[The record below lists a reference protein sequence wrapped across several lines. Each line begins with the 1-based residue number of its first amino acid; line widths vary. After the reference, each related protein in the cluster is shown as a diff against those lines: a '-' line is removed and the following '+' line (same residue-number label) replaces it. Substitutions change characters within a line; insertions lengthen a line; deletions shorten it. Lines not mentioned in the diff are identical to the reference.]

1 MKKYF
6 GYIIAVSILLGSC
19 KKIDHSTLLTSQQFP
34 NTIGSWWIY
43 QVLDQNNKI
52 LDTLTTTIVGTTTIN
67 GSAMQEWATTSLRY
81 IPDTDYVLISSSSIQ
96 FYTKYQAEYLSI
108 NFPIIDNETWT
119 TPVQRFSY
127 STGIQNITVYNTA
140 YNGAIYLNQYE
151 PPSVGTSVNE
161 SIWIVKNIGIVQ
173 HIINDEGGPP
183 YSNEQLIAYHIN

>member
-6 GYIIAVSILLGSC
+6 LYIIAVFLLLDSC
-19 KKIDHSTLLTSQQFP
+19 KKTDHSNLLTAQEFP
-34 NTIGSWWIY
+34 TTIGSWWKY
-43 QVLDQNNKI
+43 QVLNQNNKI
-52 LDTLTTTIVGTTTIN
+52 LDTLTITIVDMQTIGGISMQRWSYN
-67 GSAMQEWATTSLRY
+67 TSSYADTVDVLPSDTSIGFYNYGS
-81 IPDTDYVLISSSSIQ
+81 
-96 FYTKYQAEYLSI
+96 EYLSI
-108 NFPIIDNETWT
+108 NFPVIDNESWT
-119 TPVQRFSY
+119 IPIQGFSY
-127 STGIQNITVYNTA
+127 KTGIQNITVQNTS